1 MKTDVLIVG
10 SGCAG
15 LYCALNLPPQ
25 KQVTIITKLDAES
38 SDSYL
43 AQGGMCV
50 QRDEADYDC
59 FMEDTLRAGHYENDR
74 NAVDVMIRSSREV
87 LNDLLSYQVS
97 FQRDEKGELLYTR
110 EGAHSN
116 YRILFH
122 ADITGK
128 EITSKL
134 LAEVRKRKNITLLE
148 YTAMIDLLVE
158 NDCCKGVLAQTKE
171 GNIEQLKANVTVLA
185 TGGIGG
191 RYEHSTNF
199 RHLTGDGI
207 MVAEKYGVE
216 LKDMDYIQI
225 HPTTFY
231 TADKTERSF
240 LISESVRG
248 EGAKLRDKNG
258 NRFVNELLPRD
269 LLTKAIYEQM
279 EKDGTEH
286 VWEDFR
292 DIPEEE
298 LDRHFPNI
306 VKYCLEHGYDVKKE
320 CIPVVPAQH
329 YFMGGIKVNDVSKT
343 SMENLYAIG
352 ETACNGV
359 HGRNRLASNSLL
371 ESLVFAK
378 RAAKDIAGNQ
388 RKRGRTMLF
397 DQTTLKLNVDPL
409 IKSAIR
415 EDITSEDVSAN
426 SVMPE
431 SKLGEVDL
439 ICKQDGIICGLPI
452 FERVFKLM
460 DDETEVEFFVKD
472 GDAVTKGQLMAKI
485 RGDIRVLLGG
495 ERTALNYLQRMSGI
509 ATYTR
514 SVANLLEGTKMK
526 LLDTR
531 KTSPNNRIFEKY
543 AVRVGGGNNHRFNL
557 SDGVLL
563 KDNHIGAA
571 GSVKRAIE
579 MAKEY
584 APFVRKIEVEVE
596 TLEMVKEAA
605 DAGADIIM
613 LDNMTHEQMEEAIR
627 IIDGRAEVE
636 VSGNVTKE
644 NIARLTDLGV
654 DCISSGALTHSAPIM
669 DLSLKNLHAI
679 EK

>member
-1 MKTDVLIVG
+1 MKTDVVIVG

-15 LYCALNLPPQ
+15 LYCALQLP
-25 KQVTIITKLDAES
+25 KEKRVIIITKMDAES
-38 SDSYL
+38 SDSFL

-50 QRDEADYDC
+50 QRDDADYES
-59 FMEDTLRAGHYENDR
+59 FMEDTLKAGHYENDR
-74 NAVDVMIRSSREV
+74 HAVSVMIRSSRDV
-87 LNDLLSYQVS
+87 LGDLISYGVD

-116 YRILFH
+116 KRILFH

-134 LAEVRKRKNITLLE
+134 LAESRRRKNIKIYE
-148 YTAMIDLLVE
+148 YTTMTDLLVE
-158 NDCCKGVLAQTKE
+158 GNRCKGIVIENAQGE
-171 GNIEQLKANVTVLA
+171 EDVIHAEVTVLA

-191 RYEHSTNF
+191 RYAHSTNYK
-199 RHLTGDGI
+199 HLTGDGLT
-207 MVAEKYGVE
+207 VAEKYGIE
-216 LKDMDYIQI
+216 LKNMDYVQI

-231 TADKTERSF
+231 SEDTSERSF

-258 NRFVNELLPRD
+258 NRFVDELLPRD

-279 EKDGTEH
+279 EKDGTEF
-286 VWEDFR
+286 VWEDLR
-292 DIPEEE
+292 DIPVEEIE
-298 LDRHFPNI
+298 SHFPNI
-306 VKYCLEHGYDVKKE
+306 MKYCLEHGYDVRKE

-329 YFMGGIKVNDVSKT
+329 YFMGGIKVNDMSKT
-343 SMENLYAIG
+343 SMDGLYAVG

-359 HGRNRLASNSLL
+359 HGKNRLASNSLL

-378 RAAKDIAGNQ
+378 RAAKDIERNPK
-388 RKRGRTMLF
+388 KRGRTMLF

-439 ICKQDGIICGLPI
+439 ICKQDGVICGLPI

-460 DDETEVEFFVKD
+460 DEETEIEFFVKD
-472 GDAVTKGQLMAKI
+472 GDKVTKGQLMGKV

-509 ATYTR
+509 ATYTN
-514 SVANLLEGTKMK
+514 SVASLLEGTKIK

-531 KTSPNNRIFEKY
+531 KTTPNNRIFEKY

-557 SDGVLL
+557 SDGVML

-571 GSVKRAIE
+571 GSVAKAIE

-596 TLEMVKEAA
+596 NLEMAIEAA

-613 LDNMTHEQMEEAIR
+613 LDNMTHEEMEKAIKA
-627 IIDGRAEVE
+627 IDGRAEIE
-636 VSGNVTKE
+636 VSGNVTKD
-644 NIARLTDLGV
+644 NIAKLIDLGV

-669 DLSLKNLHAI
+669 DVSLKNLHAI
-679 EK
+679 E